1 MMYLVYALRL
11 VTILKN
17 LNWVKLRL
25 ILPTFMVTNNMLAMH
40 VRHSVALI
48 ICITIALVSLFLALS
63 FGAADTSI
71 QDVFNSFIY

>member
-1 MMYLVYALRL
+1 
-11 VTILKN
+11 
-17 LNWVKLRL
+17 
-25 ILPTFMVTNNMLAMH
+25 MVINNMFATH

-71 QDVFNSFIY
+71 QDVFNSFIYLNDASFTSRIIFELRVPRTLLAFLAGAG